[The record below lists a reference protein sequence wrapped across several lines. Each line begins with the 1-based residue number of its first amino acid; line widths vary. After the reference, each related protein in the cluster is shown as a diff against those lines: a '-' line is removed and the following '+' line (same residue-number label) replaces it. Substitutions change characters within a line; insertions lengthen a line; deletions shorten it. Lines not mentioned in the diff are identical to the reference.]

1 MGHRDTLE
9 RVTGFVVGL
18 AWRVILIALLVYG
31 LTNGIKMAYSYGHG
45 LLYDHAMAV
54 EGAPEEEF
62 VISEDQGVEDIAKA
76 LYKKKFIDNVEAF
89 KVQSLLYEAKYVP
102 GSYSLSKSMTTS
114 DIIQHLTREGAKYQ
128 ELQDKNL
135 MDLEAT
141 TAAEEIETDANG
153 VEVIGGSDDENMIA
167 QDAANAAFESQMAE
181 SAAEAA
187 EQ

>member
-114 DIIQHLTREGAKYQ
+114 DIIQHLTREGVKYQ

-167 QDAANAAFESQMAE
+167 QDAANAAFESQVAE
-181 SAAEAA
+181 SAAAA
-187 EQ
+187 AGQ

>member
-31 LTNGIKMAYSYGHG
+31 LTNGIRLAYSYGHG
-45 LLYDHAMAV
+45 LMYDHAMAV
-54 EGAPEEEF
+54 EGDPEEEF
-62 VISEDQGVEDIAKA
+62 VISEDQSAEDIAEA
-76 LYKKKFIDNVEAF
+76 LLKKRFIDNVDAF

-102 GSYSLSKSMTTS
+102 GSYSISRSMTTS
-114 DIIQHLTREGAKYQ
+114 EIIQYLTQEGAKYQ

-135 MDLEAT
+135 MDMDASQ
-141 TAAEEIETDANG
+141 AVDEIETDANG

-167 QDAANAAFESQMAE
+167 QDAANAAYESQLAE
-181 SAAEAA
+181 SAASSAG
-187 EQ
+187 Q